1 LPVLG
6 KFRNNGVMNK
16 HTLITADPNVM
27 TGMPC
32 VKGTRVTVSNV
43 VRQVASGRTIG
54 EICQDYPYLTEEGIR
69 AALAFAADIVS
80 GETHDL
86 LAS

>member
-1 LPVLG
+1 
-6 KFRNNGVMNK
+6 MNK
-16 HTLITADPNVM
+16 HTLISADPKVM

-32 VKGTRVTVSNV
+32 IKGTRVTVSNV
-43 VRQVASGRTIG
+43 IRQVASGRTLG